1 MEAWYTGSGLPGFST
16 PWSFFN
22 MDKKSDLKTPLDKI
36 VEESEESN
44 SSSNSSLGSENV
56 LNGLLNHKDK
66 KHDPSNFNLL

>member
-44 SSSNSSLGSENV
+44 SSSNSSLG
-56 LNGLLNHKDK
+56 
-66 KHDPSNFNLL
+66 